1 MDYRVYSK
9 RELEC
14 IADDLNRRYDET
26 RLTKPKA
33 VDVYDVIDLVGAR
46 IAIDYLTPDRSVL
59 GAAVLK
65 TSQLYV
71 WPSNPYVEGMVPSLK
86 LYRKGTVIIDR
97 SLNESKIEQ
106 DHFVENFTAIHECFH
121 VTRHIEVDM
130 DCFIDG
136 GYSVDGSRLVAA
148 GKIERRKLVPDKTKM
163 GDFVMFYPKR
173 RKK

>member
-71 WPSNPYVEGMVPSLK
+71 WPSNPYVEGMVRGCL
-86 LYRKGTVIIDR
+86 RKTQFVI
-97 SLNESKIEQ
+97 
-106 DHFVENFTAIHECFH
+106 
-121 VTRHIEVDM
+121 
-130 DCFIDG
+130 G
-136 GYSVDGSRLVAA
+136 
-148 GKIERRKLVPDKTKM
+148 
-163 GDFVMFYPKR
+163 
-173 RKK
+173 